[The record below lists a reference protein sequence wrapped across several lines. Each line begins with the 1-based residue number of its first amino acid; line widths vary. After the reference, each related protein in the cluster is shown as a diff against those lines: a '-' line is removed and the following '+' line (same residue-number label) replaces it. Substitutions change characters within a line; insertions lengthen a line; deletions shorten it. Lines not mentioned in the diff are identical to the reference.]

1 MKETEKLKLKLP
13 ENSDWADIVA
23 LNDNFQA
30 LDRWLEQIT
39 SVLQSSTPE
48 HYRSDMEH
56 HVKLYL
62 G

>member
-30 LDRWLEQIT
+30 LDRWLEQ
-39 SVLQSSTPE
+39 L
-48 HYRSDMEH
+48 RSDIIA
-56 HVKLYL
+56 
-62 G
+62 